1 MIIGLTGRN
10 ASGKGTVA
18 DFLVERGFTFYSLS
32 DVIRE
37 ELTTRGETTSRENLI
52 RVGNELRGR
61 GGPGAL
67 AHRILPKL
75 SEDRHF
81 VIDSIRNPVEV
92 EAFRH
97 ARKDFVMLCV
107 EAAPEVRWE
116 RLHQRARPGDPTSF
130 EQFVAMEAREL
141 KTDDERT
148 QQLLATEALADHVVR
163 NDGSPQ
169 ELVDAM
175 TTLLREVMRK
185 IDRPGW
191 DEYFIQIATVV
202 ARRSNCVKRKVAAVV
217 VKDKRIIA
225 TGYNG
230 TPRGAQNCSD
240 GGCPRCNS
248 MGKSGAGLE
257 ECLCSHAEENAIV
270 QSAYHG
276 ISVKGAT
283 LYTTFSPCLLC
294 TKMIINS
301 GIEEVVY
308 NVAYPMGAVA
318 MGLLSQCGVR
328 LRQVSLTDG

>member
-18 DFLVERGFTFYSLS
+18 DYLVERGFTFYSLS

-37 ELTTRGETTSRENLI
+37 ELTARGEPTSRENLI

-61 GGPGAL
+61 SGPGAL
-67 AHRILPKL
+67 AHRILPRL

-97 ARKDFVMLCV
+97 SRKDFVLLCV
-107 EAAPEVRWE
+107 EATPEVRWE
-116 RLHQRARPGDPTSF
+116 RLHQRARPGDPQSF
-130 EQFVAMEAREL
+130 AEFTDLEAREL
-141 KTDDERT
+141 ASDDERT

-163 NDGSPQ
+163 NDGSPA
-169 ELVDAM
+169 ELTDALS
-175 TTLLREVMRK
+175 LLVRELMSRL
-185 IDRPGW
+185 DRPGW
-191 DEYFIQIATVV
+191 DDYFIQIATVV
-202 ARRSNCVKRKVAAVV
+202 ARRSNCMKRKVAAVV
-217 VKDKRIIA
+217 VKDRRIIS

-230 TPRGAQNCSD
+230 TPRGARNCND

-248 MGKSGAGLE
+248 MAKSGTGLE
-257 ECLCSHAEENAIV
+257 DCLCSHAEENAIT

-308 NVAYPMGAVA
+308 NVAYPMGEQALRLIA
-318 MGLLSQCGVR
+318 DCGVR
-328 LRQVSLTDG
+328 IRQVSLEG

>member
-18 DFLVERGFTFYSLS
+18 DYLKERGFAFYSLS
-32 DVIRE
+32 DVIRD
-37 ELTTRGETTSRENLI
+37 ELAARGEPASRENLI

-61 GGPGAL
+61 GGAGAL

-92 EAFRH
+92 EALRH
-97 ARKDFVMLCV
+97 ARKDFVLLCV
-107 EAAPEVRWE
+107 EATPEVRWE
-116 RLHQRARPGDPTSF
+116 RLHARGRVGDPQTF
-130 EQFVAMEAREL
+130 EEFVEMEGREL

-148 QQLLATEALADHVVR
+148 QQLIATEALADHVVH
-163 NDGSPQ
+163 NDGTPD
-169 ELVDAM
+169 ELTDGLHG
-175 TTLLREVMRK
+175 LLRELMSRL
-185 IDRPGW
+185 DRPGW

-202 ARRSNCVKRKVAAVV
+202 ARRSNCMKRKVAAVV
-217 VKDKRIIA
+217 VKDKRIIS

-230 TPRGAQNCSD
+230 TPRGARNCND

-248 MGKSGAGLE
+248 MARSGTGLE
-257 ECLCSHAEENAIV
+257 DCLCSHAEENAIT

-283 LYTTFSPCLLC
+283 IYTTFSPCLLC

-308 NVAYPMGAVA
+308 NVAYPMGEQALKLIA
-318 MGLLSQCGVR
+318 DCGVR
-328 LRQVSLTDG
+328 IRQLKLGE